1 MPRYNDTA
9 NQQRIATA
17 AATIV
22 NRATYDNLPDAAKAA
37 TRRAW
42 QAQLRAETGCTE
54 KTARKHIRQLCG

>member
-9 NQQRIATA
+9 NQALIAAA

-42 QAQLRAETGCTE
+42 QAQLRAQTGCTE